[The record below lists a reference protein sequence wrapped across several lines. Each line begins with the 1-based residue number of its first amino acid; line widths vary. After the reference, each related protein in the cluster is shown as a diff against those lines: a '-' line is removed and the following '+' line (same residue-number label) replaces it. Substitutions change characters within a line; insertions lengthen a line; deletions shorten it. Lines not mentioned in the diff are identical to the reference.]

1 MNNRVEKDNCLFCLS
16 LNLRFLNTFI
26 CLEDFSISLSICL
39 VHLQSLLKIT
49 PKCYASEVWFNC
61 GQFNSNRLEKVQ
73 TEAARIVCGFPS
85 YASIASIYK
94 ETGWDKL
101 KVRREVK
108 NLTLF
113 YKIYNNLAPEY
124 LSDLIPPSVSE
135 TSNYYLRNSQNISQ
149 QANRLALLQQSFFP
163 STIKLWNTLDLNIRQ
178 IPILAHFKSKIR
190 QIYFQNVKKSA
201 HFSCGNRYLSV
212 LHTRIRNKCSSL
224 KEDLYSTN
232 LISNPNC
239 ICGYQNENAD
249 HYLLFCN
256 RYIVYRNK
264 MLSSL
269 AILNMNGVEINVD
282 TLLFGNDFLSDE
294 TNCEIL
300 LTFIHLLGF
309 SC

>member
-1 MNNRVEKDNCLFCLS
+1 MD
-16 LNLRFLNTFI
+16 LNT
-26 CLEDFSISLSICL
+26 
-39 VHLQSLLKIT
+39 
-49 PKCYASEVWFNC
+49 
-61 GQFNSNRLEKVQ
+61 
-73 TEAARIVCGFPS
+73 
-85 YASIASIYK
+85 
-94 ETGWDKL
+94 
-101 KVRREVK
+101 
-108 NLTLF
+108 
-113 YKIYNNLAPEY
+113 
-124 LSDLIPPSVSE
+124 
-135 TSNYYLRNSQNISQ
+135 
-149 QANRLALLQQSFFP
+149 
-163 STIKLWNTLDLNIRQ
+163 RQ

-294 TNCEIL
+294 TNCEIFL
-300 LTFIHLLGF
+300 IIQRYIKDTGRF
-309 SC
+309 SV